1 MHLVHYG
8 KALAPSIEL
17 YKWIVRIT
25 FLVKKE
31 RKARKAFAPSSY
43 PHQEFFGRI
52 LNKNSSLNVQRILT
66 KLNLLSAPA
75 STLAT
80 PASVIYYIY
89 HCIELLLA
97 NAHSHIE
104 ELVFGTI

>member
-17 YKWIVRIT
+17 YKWIARIT

-43 PHQEFFGRI
+43 SRQEFFGRT

-89 HCIELLLA
+89 YCIELLLA

-104 ELVFGTI
+104 ELVLGTT